1 MHSKL
6 TSTRNRRLEGY
17 NYDSSGLYFI
27 TICTNKKVHWF
38 CDIRNSKRIFSKAGI
53 IITQCWYDIPSHFK
67 DINLLNFVVMPD
79 HIHAII
85 EILCSESLDQEFIKP
100 GNQQKLMLVIG
111 SFKSAATNKVR
122 KFSGFEEFAW
132 QRSFNDRIIR
142 NSSELYRIAEYID
155 NNVRNWENDEL

>member
-1 MHSKL
+1 
-6 TSTRNRRLEGY
+6 
-17 NYDSSGLYFI
+17 
-27 TICTNKKVHWF
+27 
-38 CDIRNSKRIFSKAGI
+38 
-53 IITQCWYDIPSHFK
+53 
-67 DINLLNFVVMPD
+67 MPD

-85 EILCSESLDQEFIKP
+85 EILRSESLDQEFIKP
-100 GNQQKLMLVIG
+100 ENQQKLMLVIG
-111 SFKSAATNKVR
+111 SFKSAATNRVR